1 MLQKLQKPLNKQEPQ
16 QLQCMEEQE
25 KNIIRGQVDLEVI
38 KQVKQSVK
46 IPVIGNGDIKTKE
59 DAYKMFEYT
68 GVDGI
73 MIGRAI
79 LGNPWFIG
87 NLIKELNGEEKQEIT
102 NMQKFQIIKEHL
114 NIAIKEK
121 GEYVGIREMR
131 KHICWY
137 LKNLKDSSRI
147 REEVNK
153 IEDTNELIACLQ
165 EYFNSI

>member
-1 MLQKLQKPLNKQEPQ
+1 
-16 QLQCMEEQE
+16 
-25 KNIIRGQVDLEVI
+25 
-38 KQVKQSVK
+38 
-46 IPVIGNGDIKTKE
+46 
-59 DAYKMFEYT
+59 MFEYT